1 MLQNA
6 YCLFHRKR
14 IYRVG
19 TIIEACI
26 FFNNEYYL
34 LSCGFLQTHH
44 SLSGSSSSNHS
55 SSSSSSK
62 SEELLLSPPD
72 TSVKDMTQKY
82 NFARCYYR
90 YVDLD
95 VFFLLTHRYPIVC
108 SCGSCSFLVCW
119 EHQSRT
125 TINNQ
130 LLLTPIP
137 YENLGKLCQTCHIAI
152 LNSRICFS

>member
-26 FFNNEYYL
+26 FSTMSITCYRVVF
-34 LSCGFLQTHH
+34 CRHTTVCQDR
-44 SLSGSSSSNHS
+44 
-55 SSSSSSK
+55 
-62 SEELLLSPPD
+62 LLLTIHHRHHHQNLRSYYSHHLIPLSKTWHKNITLHVAI
-72 TSVKDMTQKY
+72 TSM
-82 NFARCYYR
+82 
-90 YVDLD
+90 LIWM
-95 VFFLLTHRYPIVC
+95 FFLLTHRYPIVC

-119 EHQSRT
+119 EYQSRT